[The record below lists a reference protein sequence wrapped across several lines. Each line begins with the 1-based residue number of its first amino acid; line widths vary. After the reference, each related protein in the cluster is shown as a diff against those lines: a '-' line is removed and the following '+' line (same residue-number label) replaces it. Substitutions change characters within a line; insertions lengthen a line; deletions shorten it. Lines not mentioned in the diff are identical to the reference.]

1 MAPSPSPGNG
11 GEWEEMEQ
19 LRRLL
24 QGRRRLI
31 LPSGPVP
38 AAVLL
43 PLFHEDGS
51 WNVLLTKRTEHLTHH
66 GGEISFPGGVR
77 QDDDPD
83 LLATALRECW
93 EEVGIRPEDVDLLGT
108 LDDIVS
114 VHNYLV
120 TPFVGVIP
128 SQYPFNISQDEIQR
142 LIVIPV
148 AELLRPEIYRVEDW
162 SWKGRKMP
170 VSFFTSGEDEVWGL
184 TAAILRQFLDLIQP
198 AAAQEACDASTDC
211 HHSPDSH
218 C

>member
-1 MAPSPSPGNG
+1 MTVPPSPDNRE
-11 GEWEEMEQ
+11 EWGEMER

-43 PLFHEDGS
+43 PLLHGDGS
-51 WNVLLTKRTEHLTHH
+51 WKILLTQRTEHLTHH
-66 GGEISFPGGVR
+66 GGEISFPGGVS
-77 QDDDPD
+77 QGDDHD
-83 LLATALRECW
+83 LLTTALRECW
-93 EEVGIRPEDVDLLGT
+93 EEVGIRPEDVEILGA

-128 SQYPFNISQDEIQR
+128 SPYPFTVSHDEIER

-162 SWKGRKMP
+162 SWKGRQMP

-184 TAAILRQFLDLIQP
+184 TAAILRQFLDLMQS
-198 AAAQEACDASTDC
+198 AEQGASDVSRDC
-211 HHSPDSH
+211 HPSPDSH
-218 C
+218 R